1 MALYPHPRETS
12 RMRIFVLILCALG
25 CSAAPEEL
33 TASLEQ
39 ESLIRC
45 INATVNGES
54 MPIWCAYDRNGDGDA
69 LDSVDQDSV
78 DANRAYRDCMFVGI
92 IVGRST
98 TTTSSPKQQ
107 PQQREQPAELG
118 CELLVESSPAAES
131 AGAGDPASRSQGSRR
146 HQRLAL

>member
-1 MALYPHPRETS
+1 
-12 RMRIFVLILCALG
+12 MRIFVLILCALG

-78 DANRAYRDCMFVGI
+78 DANRAYQQSPQGQGDARCYRETIENFGPQCFFTKGMIEGTAASQRVNNVLVNPFYGRLSRVVRHRTYARQADGTCPTTRVFVAC
-92 IVGRST
+92 
-98 TTTSSPKQQ
+98 P
-107 PQQREQPAELG
+107 P
-118 CELLVESSPAAES
+118 
-131 AGAGDPASRSQGSRR
+131 
-146 HQRLAL
+146 